1 VSGAAGELAC
11 HPFRSVLIA
20 NRGEIAVRVSAAC
33 REAGLRSIAV
43 YSEADRHALHV
54 ARADAAYPIGPA
66 PARESY
72 LNIPAILDA
81 ARQSGAEAVH
91 PGYGF
96 LSENATFARAVIDA
110 GLVWIG
116 PPPRAIAA
124 MGDKVAAK
132 RLMADAGVPLVPG
145 HDGGGD
151 DADLLARAEAIG
163 FPMLIKAAAGG
174 GGRGM
179 RVVERATDFAAAL
192 AGARRE
198 ASAAFGDARVF
209 LEKYL
214 RDPRHIEVQ
223 VFADAH
229 GNVVHLGERECSIQR
244 RHQKILEESPSP
256 AVDADLRAQLGAA
269 AVAAARAV
277 GYVGAGSVEF
287 LLDAEGRYY
296 FLEMNTRLQV
306 EHPVTEL
313 VTDLDLV
320 HLQFAVAAGD
330 PLPFGQDAV
339 ALRGHAIE
347 CRVYAEDAAAG
358 FLPSSGPIRL
368 FAPPEGPGVR
378 NDVGVATGDEVSVHY
393 DPQLAKLIVHAPD
406 RAAAIARL
414 MRALRE
420 YAVLGPTTNLP
431 YLLRIAEHPAFRAGD
446 TTTGFVAAFS
456 PLLAGSGAGGSVPR
470 EVLLGVAAL
479 DILDREERS
488 RLVGRPANPWRALG
502 SWQAGGGGGTAL
514 RLRHADSDLLLTTE
528 RGDDGAWHVTTGA
541 GRATIH
547 VERRANGELLI
558 REGARSLSLRGVIAP
573 EGYLLVWAGETYRLT
588 KPAPPTV
595 ETALV
600 ASARDVGQAAL
611 TAPMPGKIL
620 SLAVAVGDR
629 VSANQPLLVLEAMK
643 MEHTIAASHAGTV
656 RRLPY
661 VVGAVVAAGAVL
673 AEIEE

>member
-1 VSGAAGELAC
+1 
-11 HPFRSVLIA
+11 
-20 NRGEIAVRVSAAC
+20 
-33 REAGLRSIAV
+33 
-43 YSEADRHALHV
+43 
-54 ARADAAYPIGPA
+54 
-66 PARESY
+66 
-72 LNIPAILDA
+72 
-81 ARQSGAEAVH
+81 
-91 PGYGF
+91 
-96 LSENATFARAVIDA
+96 
-110 GLVWIG
+110 
-116 PPPRAIAA
+116 
-124 MGDKVAAK
+124 
-132 RLMADAGVPLVPG
+132 VPLVPG
-145 HDGGGD
+145 YDGEGDGD
-151 DADLLARAEAIG
+151 DADLLSRAETIG
-163 FPMLIKAAAGG
+163 FPVLIKAAAGG

-179 RVVERATDFAAAL
+179 RVVERAADFAGAL

-198 ASAAFGDARVF
+198 AGAAFGDDRVF

-223 VFADAH
+223 VFADAF

-244 RHQKILEESPSP
+244 RHQKIVEEAPSP

-277 GYVGAGSVEF
+277 AYVGAGTVEF
-287 LLDAEGRYY
+287 LLDAEGQFF

-313 VTDLDLV
+313 VTGRDLV
-320 HLQFAVAAGD
+320 HLQLTVAAGK
-330 PLPFGQDAV
+330 PLPFDQDAV

-347 CRVYAEDAAAG
+347 CRIYAEDAAAG

-368 FAPPEGPGVR
+368 FAPPEGPGIR
-378 NDVGVATGDEVSVHY
+378 NDAGVATGDEVSVHY

-414 MRALRE
+414 TRALRD

-446 TTTGFVAAFS
+446 TNTGFVALLP
-456 PLLAGSGAGGSVPR
+456 PLPAPDQLPR
-470 EVLLGVAAL
+470 EVLLGAAAL
-479 DILDREERS
+479 DILDREDRA
-488 RLVGRPANPWRALG
+488 RLAGRPANPWRALG
-502 SWQAGGGGGTAL
+502 AWQAGGGGGTTL
-514 RLRHADSDLLLTTE
+514 RLRHGEADLLLTTE
-528 RGDDGAWHVTTGA
+528 RGDDGAWHVGFA
-541 GRATIH
+541 GERATIR
-547 VERRANGELLI
+547 VERRPQGELLI

-573 EGYLLVWAGETYRLT
+573 EGFLLAWAGEAYRLV

-595 ETALV
+595 ETTLV
-600 ASARDVGQAAL
+600 AAHDGGHAAL

-620 SLAVAVGDR
+620 TLAVAVGDT

-643 MEHTIAASHAGTV
+643 MEHTIAAPHAGTV

-661 VVGAVVAAGAVL
+661 AVGAVVASGAIL